1 MNMAYRATPSHIIKV
16 NYLGGLLVLYLFIV
30 HELSGQARFRFSPVG
45 RAALALVMACA
56 AWPLAAQTAAAPAAE
71 QQTEQKAAPEA
82 DATLEVVSVVG
93 DWLADASEEDVFAH
107 PGARDVLRRE
117 EFTRE
122 GIVTVREALNRIPGV
137 NAPENNGTGSHDMAL
152 NFGVRGLNPRLASRS
167 TVLMDGIPVPFAP
180 YGQPQLS
187 FGAVTMGNVDALD
200 VVRGGG
206 AVRNLTDRKSV
217 V

>member
-1 MNMAYRATPSHIIKV
+1 MSNFM
-16 NYLGGLLVLYLFIV
+16 
-30 HELSGQARFRFSPVG
+30 HELCGQPRFRTSPVS

-56 AWPLAAQTAAAPAAE
+56 AWPLAAQTTAPTTAQSPEQMTTPQADAA
-71 QQTEQKAAPEA
+71 QKAAPEA
-82 DATLEVVSVVG
+82 DATLEAVSVVG

-180 YGQPQLS
+180 YGQ
-187 FGAVTMGNVDALD
+187 ANA
-200 VVRGGG
+200 
-206 AVRNLTDRKSV
+206 DRKSV